1 MSSTESSTRQTNNV
15 LGLLIDSSGSMIDMN
30 PTEIT
35 QSLNNNVQKIEA
47 ENTKIFA
54 ARFSDEYEMFIKNK
68 SKSEVVI
75 KEEDITPNGLT
86 ALYDSIHQICRD
98 INETIDSNCKNN
110 ITIIILTDGYENA
123 SQKYNV
129 TNIRNLISN
138 KKEEGWKFIFLGAN
152 QDAITTGQTLG
163 LDHKTCC
170 TYSPNSGGL
179 DNVLRSTS
187 QAINRS
193 ANLEEELEFTQE
205 ERNKSMIN

>member
-1 MSSTESSTRQTNNV
+1 MSSTQQTNNV
-15 LGLLIDSSGSMIDMN
+15 LGLLIDSSGSMMDMN
-30 PTEIT
+30 PKETT
-35 QSLNNNVQKIEA
+35 QSLNKNVQKIEA

-68 SKSEVVI
+68 TKSEVVI
-75 KEEDITPNGLT
+75 KEEDITPQGLT
-86 ALYDSIHQICRD
+86 ALYDSIYQICSD
-98 INETIDSNCKNN
+98 IRETINPDLENN

-129 TNIRNLISN
+129 NHIKKLISG

-170 TYSPNSGGL
+170 TYSPHAGGL

-193 ANLEEELEFTQE
+193 AHLDEEIEFTQE
-205 ERNKSMIN
+205 ERNESMISN

>member
-1 MSSTESSTRQTNNV
+1 MSSTHQTNNV
-15 LGLLIDSSGSMIDMN
+15 LALLIDSSGSMMDMN
-30 PTEIT
+30 PKETT
-35 QSLNNNVQKIEA
+35 QSLNKNVQKIEA

-68 SKSEVVI
+68 TKSEVVI
-75 KEEDITPNGLT
+75 KEEDITPQGLT
-86 ALYDSIHQICRD
+86 ALYDSIYQICSD
-98 INETIDSNCKNN
+98 IRETINPDLENN

-129 TNIRNLISN
+129 NHIKKLISD

-170 TYSPNSGGL
+170 TYSPHAGGL

-193 ANLEEELEFTQE
+193 AHLDEEIEFTQE
-205 ERNKSMIN
+205 ERNESMISN

>member
-1 MSSTESSTRQTNNV
+1 MASTEISTNNV
-15 LGLLIDSSGSMIDMN
+15 LGLLIDSSGSMMDMN
-30 PTEIT
+30 PTETT
-35 QSLNNNVQKIEA
+35 QSLNKNVQKIEA

-68 SKSEVVI
+68 SKSQVVI
-75 KEEDITPNGLT
+75 KEEDITPHGLT
-86 ALYDSIHQICRD
+86 ALYDSIHKICSD
-98 INETIDSNCKNN
+98 ISETIDSNTENN
-110 ITIIILTDGYENA
+110 ITIIILTDGCENA

-129 TNIRNLISN
+129 NHIRKLISD

-152 QDAITTGQTLG
+152 QDAIITGQTLG

-170 TYSPNSGGL
+170 TYSPHAGGL

-193 ANLEEELEFTQE
+193 ANIDEELEFTQE
-205 ERNKSMIN
+205 ERNDSIVN